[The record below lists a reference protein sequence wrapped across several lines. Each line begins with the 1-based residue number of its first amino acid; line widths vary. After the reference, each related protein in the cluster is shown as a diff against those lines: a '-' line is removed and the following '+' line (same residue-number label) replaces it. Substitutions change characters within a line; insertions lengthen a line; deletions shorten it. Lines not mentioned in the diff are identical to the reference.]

1 MIRRPPRA
9 TRTNRLVPYTTL
21 FRSVFGCDEMLLR
34 FVGLAEHFGQM
45 LEGADEIVF
54 FAQTAVEFH
63 VERADRLEEPGNWIA
78 LIELFRNA
86 AHFGD
91 DDRRKIDL
99 GFFVEPGLAPVAL
112 ADRKST
118 RLNSSH

>member
-1 MIRRPPRA
+1 
-9 TRTNRLVPYTTL
+9 
-21 FRSVFGCDEMLLR
+21 MLLR

-45 LEGADEIVF
+45 LDCADEIVF

-99 GFFVEPGLAPVAL
+99 GFRSEEHTSELQSL
-112 ADRKST
+112 MR
-118 RLNSSH
+118 NSSAVFCIQKTN